1 MELRKVVR
9 VLTATIVVG
18 TLASSASLVLIT
30 SYLHRLAIQIDSN
43 LQSVRAAEEIQ
54 LHLLWH
60 ARNTNQAALL
70 ENPELAAA
78 AVDSQSLVYE
88 WYAEA
93 RRYISSLHER
103 DVVERLG
110 DEIEAYFGEHAML
123 AAAGISALDRYAEA
137 VSPFMSA
144 YDLAEELLHVNL
156 EQAAAANDRGRRWDA
171 IATTI
176 GFAVAAI
183 LLVSMLAVIAGAR
196 AVLYRPLIALR
207 DGIRSFGARDYS
219 VRVPVEGVSEIREI
233 ALSFNDMAKAL
244 QQQRDSQLTFV
255 AAVAHDLRNPLA
267 AMKAAV
273 EVLAAQ
279 QRSSG
284 PHRQMTSLVSRQIDI
299 LVRMISD
306 LLDFARV
313 EAGKFSITP
322 SLCDARD
329 LATQVVE
336 LYGGMSALHEL
347 QLEVPDT
354 PLPLRCDAL
363 RIGQVL
369 NNVVSNAIK
378 YSPRGGRVT
387 VSVRCRDDRI
397 VIEVTDQGPG
407 IPQEEHE
414 LIFEPFKRSPGSEAE
429 IPGVGLGLSVARRIV
444 EAHGGTIGLQSTL
457 GRGATFSIALPAA
470 TAATADT
477 LAN

>member
-18 TLASSASLVLIT
+18 TLASSASLVLIS

-60 ARNTNQAALL
+60 SRNTNQAALL

-78 AVDSQSLVYE
+78 AVDSQSSVYE

-93 RRYISSLHER
+93 RRYLSSLQER
-103 DVVERLG
+103 DVVDRLG
-110 DEIEAYFGEHAML
+110 EEVDAYFGEHAIL

-144 YDLAEELLHVNL
+144 YDLAEELLHINL

-183 LLVSMLAVIAGAR
+183 LLISMLTVIAGAR

-207 DGIRSFGARDYS
+207 DGIQSFGARDYGA
-219 VRVPVEGVSEIREI
+219 RVPEQGASEIRDI
-233 ALSFNDMAKAL
+233 ARSFNDMARAL

-279 QRSSG
+279 PRSSG
-284 PHRQMTSLVSRQIDI
+284 PHRQMTSMVSRQIDI

-306 LLDFARV
+306 LLDSARV
-313 EAGKFSITP
+313 EAGNFSITP

-336 LYGGMSALHEL
+336 LYGGMSALHDL
-347 QLEVPDT
+347 QLQVPDT

-387 VSVRCRDDRI
+387 VSARHHDDRI
-397 VIEVTDQGPG
+397 IIDVADQGPG
-407 IPQEEHE
+407 IPHE
-414 LIFEPFKRSPGSEAE
+414 DRELVFEPFKRSPGSDAN

-444 EAHGGTIGLQSTL
+444 DAHGGTIELHSTL

-470 TAATADT
+470 EQKLDRT
-477 LAN
+477 LS